1 MDTMTRQDQLDKAL
15 LQSGRSLVTRFFVL
29 LKTAQNYTE
38 GHAAVAPAVEQLLA
52 VIRTMHRM
60 NAEASL
66 RLRGGYLFRG
76 DLRLKPETAGFEAFS
91 FTISEMKRCCI
102 GGINFFP
109 EVSAADISDFVQI
122 LLRIQ
127 SPPSLQTFSELQG
140 LLHAAGITRIE
151 LEVLTEI
158 SDYAHTDDAARMDSK
173 SRARRIYFQAISA
186 VDDIMSSAIKGK
198 SLQLAKAKRVVQGI
212 VDQIISDP
220 ADLLSFTTLKCQG
233 KYTSNHPVNVC
244 ILALLVGLKA
254 GLTKSRCCE
263 LGLSA
268 FCHDIGKTALPPGL
282 LDKETDLEQQEWQE
296 MHKHPLLGVKLLLEL
311 KQLDNLNARMV
322 AVAFEHHLQ
331 HDFSGYPQLPY
342 QKMSLFSKIISMADD
357 YDALTSSRVYRREA
371 KAPDKVIRY
380 MLSRSGKSYDPV
392 LLKLF
397 VTSVGIYPV
406 GTVLL
411 LNTREMAMVVQNKPT
426 AATLNTP
433 LIKLIAS
440 AAGEEIDGE
449 VVDTAEL
456 SSSGRTIV
464 GIIDATARGM
474 DPAGFL
480 V

>member
-1 MDTMTRQDQLDKAL
+1 METMTSQDQLDKAL
-15 LQSGRSLVTRFFVL
+15 LQSGRNLITRLFVL
-29 LKTAQNYTE
+29 IKTAQNYAE

-66 RLRGGYLFRG
+66 HLKGGHLFLG
-76 DLRLKPETAGFEAFS
+76 DLRLKPDTSGFEGFHFAMD
-91 FTISEMKRCCI
+91 EMKRCFI
-102 GGINFFP
+102 GGINFSP
-109 EVSAADISDFVQI
+109 EVSAADISGFVQI

-127 SPPSLQTFSELQG
+127 TPPSPQSFTELEG
-140 LLHAAGITRIE
+140 LMRAAGITRIE
-151 LEVLTEI
+151 LEVLTEMT
-158 SDYAHTDDAARMDSK
+158 DYAITDDGARMDSK

-186 VDDIMSSAIKGK
+186 VDDIMGSAMKGK
-198 SLQLAKAKRVVQGI
+198 SLRLAKAKRVVQGM

-220 ADLLSFTTLKCQG
+220 ADLVAFTTLKCHE

-244 ILALLVGLKA
+244 ILSMLVGLKA
-254 GLTKSRCCE
+254 GLTKNRCCE

-268 FCHDIGKTALPPGL
+268 FCHDIGKTALPLEL
-282 LDKETDLEQQEWQE
+282 LDKKTDLDPHDWQE
-296 MHKHPLLGVKLLLEL
+296 MHKHPLLGVKLLMEL
-311 KQLDNLNARMV
+311 KQFDSLSARMM

-331 HDFSGYPQLPY
+331 HDFSGYPRLQY
-342 QKMSLFSKIISMADD
+342 QKMSFFSKIISMADD
-357 YDALTSSRVYRREA
+357 FDALTSSRVYRRDA

-397 VTSVGIYPV
+397 VSIVGIYPV

-411 LNTREMAMVVQNKPT
+411 LNTREMGIVVKNKPAT
-426 AATLNTP
+426 ATLNTP

-449 VVDTAEL
+449 VVDTAEFF
-456 SSSGRTIV
+456 SSDRSILGV
-464 GIIDATARGM
+464 VDATALGM

>member
-15 LQSGRSLVTRFFVL
+15 LQSGRNLVTRFFVL
-29 LKTAQNYTE
+29 IKTAQNYTA
-38 GHAAVAPAVEQLLA
+38 GHAAIAPAVEQLLA
-52 VIRTMHRM
+52 VIQTMHRM

-66 RLRGGYLFRG
+66 QLRGGYLFLG
-76 DLRLKPETAGFEAFS
+76 DLRLKPETVGFEAFS
-91 FTISEMKRCCI
+91 FMMNEMKRCFI

-109 EVSAADISDFVQI
+109 EVSPTDISGFVQI

-127 SPPSLQTFSELQG
+127 SPPSLQTFSELQN
-140 LLHAAGITRIE
+140 LLHAARISHIE
-151 LEVLTEI
+151 LEVLTEKT
-158 SDYAHTDDAARMDSK
+158 DYAYTDDAARMDSK

-186 VDDIMSSAIKGK
+186 VDDIMSNAAKGK
-198 SLQLAKAKRVVQGI
+198 SLQLAKAKRVVQGM
-212 VDQIISDP
+212 VDQLISDP
-220 ADLLSFTTLKCQG
+220 ADLLGFTTLKGQE

-244 ILALLVGLKA
+244 ILSMLVGLKA
-254 GLTKSRCCE
+254 GLTKNRCCE

-268 FCHDIGKTALPPGL
+268 FCHDIGKTALPQGL
-282 LDKETDLEQQEWQE
+282 LDKETDLDQKEWQE
-296 MHKHPLLGVKLLLEL
+296 MYKHPLLGVKLLLEL

-322 AVAFEHHLQ
+322 AVAFEHHRQ
-331 HDFSGYPQLPY
+331 HDFSGYPRLPY

-371 KAPDKVIRY
+371 KSPDKVIRY
-380 MLSRSGKSYDPV
+380 MLSKSGKSYDPV

-397 VTSVGIYPV
+397 VAMIGVYPI
-406 GTVLL
+406 GTILL
-411 LNTREMAMVVQNKPT
+411 LNTKEMAIVVKNKP
-426 AATLNTP
+426 AAAMLKTP

-456 SSSGRTIV
+456 AASGRAILGV
-464 GIIDATARGM
+464 IDATTRGM
-474 DPAGFL
+474 DPAAFF